1 MKEAEDYD
9 FEIVPVKLKLN
20 DTTTVGLITVYR
32 SPSMKCDAEIEPKL
46 RIQMYGHTEEVPLFH
61 PVSLRNLL
69 ETYSSVDINYR
80 NVFQKEMRHLRN
92 NKTLFWNLIFF
103 FQMFG
108 LYFDLFVPYKEIKH
122 EISQ

>member
-1 MKEAEDYD
+1 MLGQTRVEEVPD
-9 FEIVPVKLKLN
+9 FKVINKFIVNHVWLC
-20 DTTTVGLITVYR
+20 
-32 SPSMKCDAEIEPKL
+32 SKCDAEIEPKL